1 MNNLFFVL
9 RFLITLAAPLNN
21 YSQPVQPYFQVDEK
35 PKKEALISIRS
46 KFYNN
51 PVQVIE
57 GMFKQANIYDFS
69 IEDSKKLEVMDV
81 GNFQFKN
88 KTLDNAIKR
97 LSAEYKIVFEVE
109 TVDKEKT
116 YKVKMR

>member
-1 MNNLFFVL
+1 MNDVFVILGFLCLFSSPIKGFH
-9 RFLITLAAPLNN
+9 
-21 YSQPVQPYFQVDEK
+21 QPVQPYVQVDEK
-35 PKKEALISIRS
+35 PKKEILISIRS

-57 GMFKQANIYDFS
+57 SMFKQANIYDFS
-69 IEDSKKLEVMDV
+69 IEDNKKLEAMDV
-81 GNFQFKN
+81 GNFQIKN
-88 KTLDNAIKR
+88 KTLDNVIKR

-109 TVDKEKT
+109 EVNKEKT

>member
-1 MNNLFFVL
+1 
-9 RFLITLAAPLNN
+9 
-21 YSQPVQPYFQVDEK
+21 
-35 PKKEALISIRS
+35 
-46 KFYNN
+46 
-51 PVQVIE
+51 
-57 GMFKQANIYDFS
+57 
-69 IEDSKKLEVMDV
+69 MDV

-97 LSAEYKIVFEVE
+97 LSAEYKIVFEIE